1 MLAFHRRGEGPP
13 LLLLHGLG
21 GTRIV
26 WDPVIEIL
34 AAQREVLAPDMPG
47 FGASD
52 PLTEPASAV
61 NLAAAVARFCAEQGF
76 ERPHVAGNSLGAWV
90 ALEMAKQDN
99 AASVTGLSPAGLW
112 GRPFGPIPGAA
123 ERRARAKQLR
133 PLIHLALFSGAV
145 RRRALRT
152 TMAYPERVPPREA
165 RLLILE
171 WVDSRGY
178 ESANDEM
185 RATVFDPA
193 GFPADVPVTMAWG
206 ERDALVRQPRTH
218 RMPAGA
224 RSIVLPDCGHTPTW
238 DNPELVAKVILE
250 GSSGAGAEGAPGA
263 VADGETAASTATG
276 GSPAGR

>member
-26 WDPVIEIL
+26 WDPIIEIL

-52 PLTEPASAV
+52 PLDVPPSAV
-61 NLAAAVARFCAEQGF
+61 NLAAAIAGFCAEQGI

-90 ALEMAKQDN
+90 ALEMAKQGA

-112 GRPFGPIPGAA
+112 ARPFGEIPGAA

-133 PLIHLALFSGAV
+133 PLIHLALYSGAV
-145 RRRALRT
+145 RRRALQT
-152 TMAYPERVPPREA
+152 TMAYPERVPAREA

-171 WVDSRGY
+171 WIDSRGY
-178 ESANDEM
+178 EDANREM
-185 RATVFDPA
+185 RSVVFDPD
-193 GFPADVPVTMAWG
+193 GFPSDVPVTIAWG
-206 ERDALVRQPRTH
+206 ERDALVRQPREN

-224 RSIVLPDCGHTPTW
+224 RSIVLKDCGHTPTW
-238 DNPELVAKVILE
+238 DNPELVARVLLE
-250 GSSGAGAEGAPGA
+250 GSAEGRTGSR
-263 VADGETAASTATG
+263 AAANAATG
-276 GSPAGR
+276 GSAAGD